1 MSDDAPPRILEVLKP
16 LVGLVDGAEDLIFV
30 LSQDAGLL
38 GKLVAYTR
46 QHGVAGLI
54 KWLESPGDAV

>member
-1 MSDDAPPRILEVLKP
+1 MNDDAPPAILRVLEP
-16 LVGLVDGAEDLIFV
+16 LVAVAEGVEDIAYLIRQDGRLIGM
-30 LSQDAGLL
+30 LA
-38 GKLVAYTR
+38 AYTR